1 MKAPPKITEAEW
13 AVMKVLWGEN
23 PLTGNAVAER
33 LEATQDWKPK
43 TVKTLLTRLVDKQVL
58 AFHKRGR
65 EYHYYP
71 LIKEQACVKDASR
84 TFLRRVFD
92 GAVKPMLATILE
104 SERLSDKE
112 IQELKDLLEEKGR
125 D

>member
-1 MKAPPKITEAEW
+1 MNRHLWAES
-13 AVMKVLWGEN
+13 

-33 LEATQDWKPK
+33 LRNTNNWKPK
-43 TVKTLLTRLVDKQVL
+43 TVKTLLTRLVNKKVLGFDK
-58 AFHKRGR
+58 KGR

-71 LIKEQACVKDASR
+71 LISEKVCVKAVSR
-84 TFLRRVFD
+84 SFLHRIFD

-104 SERLSDKE
+104 SEDVSEEE
-112 IQELKDLLEEKGR
+112 IRELKELLEDKGR

>member
-1 MKAPPKITEAEW
+1 MKAPPHITEAEW
-13 AVMKVLWGEN
+13 SVMKILWAES
-23 PLTGNAVAER
+23 PLTGNAVAHK
-33 LEATQDWKPK
+33 LSDTHAWKPK
-43 TVKTLLTRLVDKQVL
+43 TVKTLLTRLVDKKVL

-71 LIKEQACVKDASR
+71 KIKEEACVKAASR
-84 TFLRRVFD
+84 TFLRRIFD

-104 SERLSDKE
+104 SENLSDKE
-112 IQELKDLLEEKGR
+112 IQELKALLEEKGR